1 MLSIQYSLYMSIQHN
16 EHDVYII
23 YLFNCSC
30 DISIGWC
37 FHSRIEHLV
46 SPVCNFWRWP
56 RQSVLVECLIDVTAT
71 IQNVWKLSGGV
82 FGLGR
87 GKPRRRFCEV
97 FPKQFLHLLIVFESR
112 ILDFLIHEYFI
123 YLGTQLHKET
133 YWNRSWPGSTA
144 HEFRFAS
151 IPRWQSWGWPS
162 RVRLTPVKLQAWPGR
177 WGRHWYFDTF

>member
-1 MLSIQYSLYMSIQHN
+1 MWYIHRMMFPFQNWTLGFTCLQLLAMTKAERPGSMSYWCDGDGTKRLETQWRSVWTRTWQTKTEVLRSIPKAVLASFDCFWAPNIGLSYSWI
-16 EHDVYII
+16 
-23 YLFNCSC
+23 
-30 DISIGWC
+30 
-37 FHSRIEHLV
+37 
-46 SPVCNFWRWP
+46 
-56 RQSVLVECLIDVTAT
+56 
-71 IQNVWKLSGGV
+71 
-82 FGLGR
+82 
-87 GKPRRRFCEV
+87 
-97 FPKQFLHLLIVFESR
+97 
-112 ILDFLIHEYFI
+112 FI

>member
-56 RQSVLVECLIDVTAT
+56 RQSVLVRMSYWCDGDDTKRLET
-71 IQNVWKLSGGV
+71 QWRSVWTRTWETKTEVLRSIPKAVLASFDCFWVPNIGLSYSW
-82 FGLGR
+82 
-87 GKPRRRFCEV
+87 
-97 FPKQFLHLLIVFESR
+97 I
-112 ILDFLIHEYFI
+112 FI

-177 WGRHWYFDTF
+177 WGRHWYFDIF